1 MFSPLDAA
9 PHANR
14 DDQAALPRAGLLT
27 YLISPPPPYVPR
39 PAAEQPSYP
48 AHMSTYSAVET
59 TSRESGSL
67 DTKRVRFAVE
77 EDDELNSMLEEGD
90 IVVCERENTSWE
102 DIASC
107 RRHESGSGGW
117 LGGSTLGEKVM
128 YLVLILSAVMN
139 AVAIF
144 GPWSNDGGLREVKF
158 CLAEQ
163 RETYPG
169 TQLWRIITNEEDAWN
184 CGESITLLALAD
196 EYGEVDMEYQ
206 GVLPMDGW
214 VDNQ

>member
-1 MFSPLDAA
+1 MFSPLDA
-9 PHANR
+9 PPQANR
-14 DDQAALPRAGLLT
+14 DDHAALPRAGILT

-39 PAAEQPSYP
+39 SPAEQPWYP
-48 AHMSTYSAVET
+48 ADMPNYSTVET

-67 DTKRVRFAVE
+67 DMKRVRFAVE
-77 EDDELNSMLEEGD
+77 EDDELDGMLEDGD
-90 IVVCERENTSWE
+90 IVTCERDNTG
-102 DIASC
+102 IARC
-107 RRHESGSGGW
+107 RRHESGRGGW
-117 LGGSTLGEKVM
+117 LGSCTMGEKVM

-144 GPWSNDGGLREVKF
+144 GPWSGASGLREVKF

-163 RETYPG
+163 RETYPE
-169 TQLWRIITNEEDAWN
+169 TQLWRIVPSEEDAWK
-184 CGESITLLALAD
+184 CEESITLLALAD

-206 GVLPMDGW
+206 GVVPMNGW